1 MTRTEPRVRRE
12 VSARTIRVLKMLGF
26 RYSIGRNAYVLRVI
40 GNRVGP
46 VYRERERPPA
56 GRTEQKGGRRE
67 SKANAV

>member
-1 MTRTEPRVRRE
+1 
-12 VSARTIRVLKMLGF
+12 MLGF

-56 GRTEQKGGRRE
+56 GQTEQNGGRRE